1 MVRSCAVEAHHK
13 SLKGPA
19 IAASPWRLAS
29 RLSHWPRLSWCG
41 PLRGPDNVYGLRP
54 RHMHT
59 GALGVGLGQSRGG
72 RLGLFRRPSP
82 PEGFEGD
89 LRQGLRARAA
99 LGLGYWWSGFSVAC
113 ARGSV
118 PKMVGCRSA
127 AAPSPRWWRHLRG
140 ARLPLP
146 AIVGGLLLELLFL
159 AALLLLELLFL
170 AALLSPLAALLLL
183 SHMCCLMTCQDTRQ
197 SW

>member
-29 RLSHWPRLSWCG
+29 R
-41 PLRGPDNVYGLRP
+41 
-54 RHMHT
+54 
-59 GALGVGLGQSRGG
+59 GG
-72 RLGLFRRPSP
+72 RPGLFRRRRRPSP

-89 LRQGLRARAA
+89 LRQGLRARAG

>member
-1 MVRSCAVEAHHK
+1 M
-13 SLKGPA
+13 
-19 IAASPWRLAS
+19 
-29 RLSHWPRLSWCG
+29 
-41 PLRGPDNVYGLRP
+41 
-54 RHMHT
+54 
-59 GALGVGLGQSRGG
+59 
-72 RLGLFRRPSP
+72 
-82 PEGFEGD
+82 
-89 LRQGLRARAA
+89 
-99 LGLGYWWSGFSVAC
+99 AC

-170 AALLSPLAALLLL
+170 AALLLRSLHDAGDDDDDDDDDDAEKFEPGHG
-183 SHMCCLMTCQDTRQ
+183 SQVTGHRSQV
-197 SW
+197 W